1 VSRNV
6 LASSRRLLACL
17 LVLAGAGLALSACGG
32 DAGTAASAPGTDAN
46 PLVGNIQ
53 AEDKAKARVNEAA
66 AAPTA
71 APGYQGLL
79 EKQTKQPKS
88 GFTPCNLVTPG
99 QAQAILG
106 GPIRAPL
113 EAPQGPTCIYRTRT
127 GAGYATLSVQS
138 LDLAAIRKNLRD
150 ARTISVAG
158 RRAYCGVLGQP
169 MLYAGLRDGRV
180 LAVAARCRV
189 ARQFASRA
197 VPRLG

>member
-1 VSRNV
+1 MRRNV
-6 LASSRRLLACL
+6 LLLA
-17 LVLAGAGLALSACGG
+17 LAAIALSACGG
-32 DAGTAASAPGTDAN
+32 GAGAASAPGTQAN
-46 PLVGNIQ
+46 PMVGNIK
-53 AEDKAKARVNEAA
+53 AEDQAKSRVNEAA

-79 EKQTKQPKS
+79 EKQTTKPRD

-113 EAPQGPTCIYRTRT
+113 EAPQGPTCIYRTRSGT
-127 GAGYATLSVQS
+127 GYATISVQS
-138 LDLAAIRKNLRD
+138 LDLAALRKNLRD
-150 ARTISVAG
+150 VRPVSVAG
-158 RRAYCGVLGQP
+158 RRAYCGELGQP
-169 MLYAGLRDGRV
+169 MLYAGLGDGRV

-197 VPRLG
+197 VPRLS